1 MTEKIIWH
9 SPLPTFPVSRK
20 QSTLPQLVVKPYW
33 AHPGII
39 ITVNNAVS
47 QDDNQWLYTGLSSAS
62 EQVINGLL
70 FHYQTNAVQN
80 DITAIRRVRLTEVN
94 KPATNTP
101 NNIIDD
107 GTSLVSPSGGPAMY
121 RKSFAPRKV
130 NGALALQLQMVI
142 GGNPSDYAFL
152 GGIGIILP

>member
-1 MTEKIIWH
+1 MTEKINWH
-9 SPLPTFPVSRK
+9 SPLSTFPISRK
-20 QSTLPQLVVKPYW
+20 PSTPPQLVVKPYW
-33 AHPGII
+33 AHPSII

-47 QDDNQWLYTGLSSAS
+47 HDDNQWLYTGLSSAS
-62 EQVINGLL
+62 EQMINGLL

-80 DITAIRRVRLTEVN
+80 EITAIRRVRLTEVN
-94 KPATNTP
+94 TPATNAP

-107 GTSLVSPSGGPAMY
+107 VTNLVSPPGGPAMY

-142 GGNPSDYAFL
+142 GGNSSDFAFL
-152 GGIGIILP
+152 GGIGIILQ